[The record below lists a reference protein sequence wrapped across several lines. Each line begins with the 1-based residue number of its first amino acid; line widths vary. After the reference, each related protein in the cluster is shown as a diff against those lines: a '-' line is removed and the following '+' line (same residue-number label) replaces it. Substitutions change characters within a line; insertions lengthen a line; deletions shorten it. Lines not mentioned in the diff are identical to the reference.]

1 MPPRARRNLWL
12 VDEPVVAVRGE
23 VRREVPPEIARF
35 NVEVT
40 ARDADRQTALSRLTD
55 RAEGLRA
62 LLAEYA
68 DAIERRET
76 SGMYLHPDVRKGRGE
91 RVTAYQ
97 GSLTTTVTVSDFDT
111 LGELM
116 LRLANQEQT
125 RVYGPWW
132 SVRSDS
138 PAHREARR
146 AAIADGIARAKDYA
160 EAVGA
165 RLVRLVEISDV
176 AAETHLFAT
185 PMGFRGGGDEALS
198 LELEPQVQTVHA
210 QVALK
215 FTMTE
220 PTV

>member
-1 MPPRARRNLWL
+1 M
-12 VDEPVVAVRGE
+12 DEPIVAVRGE
-23 VRREVPPEIARF
+23 VRRDVPPEIAQF
-35 NVEVT
+35 SVEVM

-68 DAIERRET
+68 DAVERRET
-76 SGMYLHPDVRKGRGE
+76 SGMYLHPDVKKSRSE

-97 GSLTTTVTVSDFDT
+97 GSLTTTVTVTDFDV

-116 LRLANQEQT
+116 LRLGNQEQT

-132 SVRSDS
+132 SVRPDS

-146 AAIADGIARAKDYA
+146 AAITDAIARARDYA

-165 RLVRLVEISDV
+165 RLVRLVEISDI
-176 AAETHLFAT
+176 AAETHLVARA
-185 PMGFRGGGDEALS
+185 MGFSGRGGGDEALA
-198 LELEPQVQTVHA
+198 LELEPQPQTVRA